1 MPVARRPLL
10 RPGDG
15 IDSQEFVEPV
25 QLLQRIMIKLRLLPI
40 SQPINGRFDSALEK
54 AVKIFQMEN
63 NLQMTGIVGPETWAV
78 IDRKLGITPSP
89 SPHPLSFS
97 GPPLLLPNRC
107 NAIRFSNGEM
117 VSSILT

>member
-63 NLQMTGIVGPETWAV
+63 NLQMTGIVGLKPGRHRSQVRHYPLA
-78 IDRKLGITPSP
+78 L
-89 SPHPLSFS
+89 PHPLSFS
-97 GPPLLLPNRC
+97 GPLS
-107 NAIRFSNGEM
+107 FSPTGATL
-117 VSSILT
+117 SGSPTGRWYPAS